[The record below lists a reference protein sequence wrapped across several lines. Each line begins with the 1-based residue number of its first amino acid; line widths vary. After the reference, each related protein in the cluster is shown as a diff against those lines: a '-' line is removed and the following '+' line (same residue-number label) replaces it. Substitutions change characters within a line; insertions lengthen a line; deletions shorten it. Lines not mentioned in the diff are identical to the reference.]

1 MRRALY
7 SFLLVVFL
15 IAITFATL
23 SVLFPLPPVHPY
35 SLIIMDRKGE
45 FLHAFLA
52 SDGIWRF
59 KTSPSE
65 IPPRLKEILLHKE
78 DRFFY
83 YHPGIN
89 PISVLRAVFQ
99 NIHTGKR
106 VSGASTI
113 TMQVARML
121 EPKERTYFHKFVE
134 IFRALQ
140 LEARYSKDE
149 ILEIYLSIIPL
160 GGNIEGLQSA
170 AYLYYRTPLER
181 LNIAQLI
188 DLILLPKDPNRF
200 RPDKNPD
207 NLYRERTKNALQ
219 WLSEGLLS
227 KEDSVILWQTPANV
241 IRSQMP
247 SYAHHFALRI
257 KELHGNENSVV
268 SSLDKKMQLAV
279 EKVLQRHVQVWRRHD
294 VHNGAALVI
303 DNATHEIAAYVG
315 SGNFDDST
323 HSGQVDAVQA
333 LRSPGSTLKP
343 FLYAFHIDKGTLTS
357 KTRMLDVPYDAEGYV
372 AENYDA
378 TYAGWVFADDALR
391 HSLNVPMVRLLYE
404 VGARKFIDYLGAA
417 GLRSLIEQKEKL
429 GLSMILGGCGVTL
442 EELTGAYA
450 ALPHKGI
457 FTQPLYTRYDSSSVV
472 SSQICSDAA
481 AYIVTDIL
489 SNRDQSEPESVAP
502 YPSLPKIAYKTGTS
516 YGRRDAWCIGYSK
529 DYTVGVWLGNADNKG
544 APDLVSSKAT
554 LPLLFDIFQKISTRN
569 TAEILPMPG
578 DVGER
583 SVCEHSGKVPTALC
597 VSVTRDLYSR
607 SRTLQRF
614 CDVDKEYFTSLDGR
628 MHYCMS
634 CLGNNA
640 YKTKVFQEYP
650 PEYTAFLKNTGHT
663 YAPLPRHNPACERVF
678 AEKGPQILSPTKDM
692 TYLIFSD
699 LQKITLLASSG
710 LDVKEHNW
718 YVDNKF
724 IGRKKRD
731 EKIFLAMNNG
741 HHKIMCVDEKGRSSA
756 VTITVKHL

>member
-7 SFLLVVFL
+7 NFLSVVL
-15 IAITFATL
+15 SIAIAFATL
-23 SVLFPLPPVHPY
+23 SALFPLPPVHSY

-52 SDGIWRF
+52 PDGIWRF

-89 PISVLRAVFQ
+89 PVSVLRALGQ
-99 NIHTGKR
+99 NILTGRR

-121 EPKERTYFHKFVE
+121 EPKERTYFNKCVE

-140 LEARYSKDE
+140 LEAKYSKEE

-181 LNIAQLI
+181 LNIAQLV

-200 RPDKNPD
+200 RPDKNPE
-207 NLYRERTKNALQ
+207 NLHRERTKNALQ
-219 WLSEGLLS
+219 WLSEGLLT
-227 KEDSVILWQTPANV
+227 KEDSVILWQAPANV
-241 IRSQMP
+241 TRSQMP
-247 SYAHHFALRI
+247 RYAHHFALRM
-257 KELHGNENSVV
+257 KELHGNENVVV
-268 SSLDKKMQLAV
+268 SSLDKKMQLSV
-279 EKVLQRHVQVWRRHD
+279 EKVVRRHVQDWRRND

-303 DNATHEIAAYVG
+303 DNATHEIVAYVG

-323 HSGQVDAVQA
+323 HAGQVDAVQV

-343 FLYAFHIDKGTLTS
+343 FLYTFHIDKGTLTS
-357 KTRMLDVPYDAEGYV
+357 KTRMLDVPYDAEGYA

-378 TYAGWVFADDALR
+378 TYSGWVFADDALR

-404 VGARKFIDYLGAA
+404 VGARKFTDYLAAA
-417 GLRSLIEQKEKL
+417 GFRSLATQKEKL

-442 EELTGAYA
+442 EELTAAYA
-450 ALPHKGI
+450 AFPLKGN
-457 FTQPLYTRYDSSSVV
+457 FAQPLYTRHDSASVLSSKIF
-472 SSQICSDAA
+472 SEAA

-489 SNRDQSEPESVAP
+489 SNRNQSEPESGVP
-502 YPSLPKIAYKTGTS
+502 YPSLPRIAYKTGTS
-516 YGRRDAWCIGYSK
+516 YGRRDAWCIGYSQE
-529 DYTVGVWLGNADNKG
+529 YTVGVWLGNADNKG
-544 APDLVSSKAT
+544 APDLVSSKSS
-554 LPLLFDIFQKISTRN
+554 LPLLFDVFQKISSRSTN
-569 TAEILPMPG
+569 EILPMPV
-578 DVGER
+578 DVAER
-583 SVCEHSGKVPTALC
+583 KVCDHSGKLPTALC
-597 VSVTRDLYSR
+597 PSITRDLYSR
-607 SRTLQRF
+607 SGTLQQY
-614 CDVDKEYFTSLDGR
+614 CDVDKEYFISLDGKL
-628 MHYCMS
+628 HYCMS
-634 CLGNNA
+634 CLGNKA
-640 YKTKVFQEYP
+640 HKTKVFEEYP
-650 PEYTAFLKNTGHT
+650 PEYMAFLKNTGHA

-678 AEKGPQILSPTKDM
+678 AGKGPQILSPTKDM
-692 TYLIFSD
+692 TYLILSD
-699 LQKITLLASSG
+699 EQKIALVASSS
-710 LDVKEHNW
+710 LDVKAHNW
-718 YVDNKF
+718 YVDDKF

-731 EKIFLAMNNG
+731 EKIFLIMKNG
-741 HHKIMCVDEKGRSSA
+741 RHKIMCVDEKGRSSA